1 MKNSLLLLPALLL
14 FCARANGQFTNP
26 EPFDLSSGFSFSLSS
41 YTGTNFPV
49 NMAIGYESSNING
62 NFVTP
67 LLNDALHGS
76 APGKW
81 DDEGIYGISFDGK
94 GSAERGAFLLALR
107 TTGRSGVTVGWRVM
121 VIASGVNTNTIELQ
135 YRIGSTGNF
144 TNLANDLYQQSAMPS
159 GTTFSVTLPAD
170 ANNQPLVQ
178 VRWIYYETGNGNRD
192 RLAIDNIT
200 VSTALPVELTRFDAQ
215 PKGSTVVLYWE
226 TATELNNERFIVE
239 RSANG
244 SDFSSLESVAGAGTS
259 FVVKTYQFTDR
270 QPLPGRS
277 HYRLQQ
283 VDIDG
288 QFSFSPIRPVTM
300 RDAGAIRLFPTLV
313 VGSLQATVAEP
324 SADDLP
330 WAIFDLH
337 GHLLR
342 TGIWPAETSETVLEV
357 SDLPSGNYFFQLA
370 GSTQRFVKQ

>member
-1 MKNSLLLLPALLL
+1 MKNALLLLSALLF
-14 FCARANGQFTNP
+14 FCARADAQFTNP
-26 EPFDLSSGFSFSLSS
+26 EPFDLSAGSSFSLSS

-49 NMAIGYESSNING
+49 NMAIGYESNGING

-67 LLNDALHGS
+67 LLNDALHGG

-94 GSAERGAFLLALR
+94 GSAERGAFLLALS
-107 TTGRSGVTVGWRVM
+107 TIGRYSVTVGWRVID
-121 VIASGVNTNTIELQ
+121 IAPGVNTNSIEFQ

-144 TNLANDLYQQSAMPS
+144 TNLSNDLYQQGAMPS

-170 ANNQPLVQ
+170 ANNQPLIQ
-178 VRWIYYETGNGNRD
+178 IRWIYYETGNGNRD
-192 RLAIDNIT
+192 RLAIDNMT

-215 PKGSTVVLYWE
+215 PKATTVELYWE
-226 TATELNNERFIVE
+226 TATERNNARFLIE

-244 SDFSSLESVAGAGTS
+244 SDFSVLESMAGAGTS
-259 FVVKTYQFTDR
+259 FVVNTYQFTDR

-277 HYRLQQ
+277 YYRLQQ
-283 VDIDG
+283 VDVDG

-313 VGSLQATVAEP
+313 IGSVQATVANP
-324 SADDLP
+324 SPDDLS
-330 WAIFDLH
+330 WAIFDLT

-342 TGIWPAETSETVLEV
+342 TGTWPAETAETVLEV